1 VGFVLFGV
9 FGLVVMTD
17 NRLGADGGGAIALGI
32 ALAVLGTRLFRFG
45 LGGFVGMLA
54 SAAVAVLWIVS
65 QGLSEPGPNHLRSA
79 FSHGGGGLL
88 ASLESRVPL
97 SYMPALHAWQLVV
110 PLFFVL
116 AITFALAWRGARQP
130 STRDVL
136 LAFGVAIATSLLI
149 NDSAAYELA
158 GGIAVVGAIARFAP
172 APARAR
178 VRVRAPARLEPE
190 TVPVE
195 PPSG

>member
-1 VGFVLFGV
+1 WMTASLRGAYGVGS
-9 FGLVVMTD
+9 
-17 NRLGADGGGAIALGI
+17 IALCI
-32 ALAVLGTRLFRFG
+32 AVAVLVMRLFRLC

-97 SYMPALHAWQLVV
+97 SYVPALHAWQLVV
-110 PLFFVL
+110 PLLL
-116 AITFALAWRGARQP
+116 ALALAFALAWRGARQQA
-130 STRDVL
+130 TRDVL

-158 GGIAVVGAIARFAP
+158 AGVAVVGAFARFAP
-172 APARAR
+172 GPAPVRARAR
-178 VRVRAPARLEPE
+178 VRVPARLK
-190 TVPVE
+190 
-195 PPSG
+195 